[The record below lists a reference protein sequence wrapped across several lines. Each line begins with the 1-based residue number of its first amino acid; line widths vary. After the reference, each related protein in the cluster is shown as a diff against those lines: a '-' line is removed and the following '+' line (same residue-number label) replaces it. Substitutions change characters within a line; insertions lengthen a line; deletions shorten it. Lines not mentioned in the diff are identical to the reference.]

1 MTFDFATYATLSAI
15 ELQFPTGD
23 TYKFDLQLYNE
34 NRDPFA
40 TLAVRAPRLVAL
52 NSASPETSTILFE
65 ARSCTTN
72 ELAWGREWSVWRI
85 SLTVCTLSS
94 YISNRC
100 Q

>member
-40 TLAVRAPRLVAL
+40 TLAVRAPRLAVRT
-52 NSASPETSTILFE
+52 SASPEITTSSERYTAHDLGEGWTF
-65 ARSCTTN
+65 ASF
-72 ELAWGREWSVWRI
+72 A
-85 SLTVCTLSS
+85 
-94 YISNRC
+94 NRNFV
-100 Q
+100 